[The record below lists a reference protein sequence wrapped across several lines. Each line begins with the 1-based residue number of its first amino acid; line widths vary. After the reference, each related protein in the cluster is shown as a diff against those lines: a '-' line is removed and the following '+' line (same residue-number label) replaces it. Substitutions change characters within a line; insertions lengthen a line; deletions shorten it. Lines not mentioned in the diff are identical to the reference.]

1 MKAVNTEPPYYPWV
15 CKCGAHGLTSRARTT
30 QCARCRSQRNVR
42 IEPWD
47 GWIEAAERR
56 RFIEDGAEIE
66 KMMRE
71 ARDEWNRRQK

>member
-1 MKAVNTEPPYYPWV
+1 MSAKSEPPPYYPWV
-15 CKCGAHGLTSRARTT
+15 CKCGSHGLTVAPRSVRCSRCRALRTT
-30 QCARCRSQRNVR
+30 R

-56 RFIEDGAEIE
+56 RFVEDGAGLE

-71 ARDEWNRRQK
+71 ARADWNRRQK